1 MKCLLHDAY
10 DKVRG
15 TFSYLA
21 AKKYTTLAGTMA
33 FFLVMSVVPFLFW
46 LTLLFGKL
54 NIDYTRL
61 LELEIFAEFKD
72 ILLYFRDAAQ
82 NATAGASVVLLVT
95 TLYSSTNLFYHMRRS
110 GEIIYNSTRR
120 KGSLLIRVSAV
131 VFIFIVMVLFLA
143 GVTLFLLGNSLLS
156 RLFPS
161 FVAQVSVYALFGV
174 FMFGLLVLLNL
185 YVCPY
190 RIGVKNAVW
199 GSLLTLLLGGLA
211 SFGFTVYVSFSSMEK
226 LYGAAVFL
234 ILFLLWLYLLMICFV
249 VGVVLNCYLLEKDKK
264 RIIVHKKF

>member
-1 MKCLLHDAY
+1 
-10 DKVRG
+10 
-15 TFSYLA
+15 
-21 AKKYTTLAGTMA
+21 
-33 FFLVMSVVPFLFW
+33 
-46 LTLLFGKL
+46 
-54 NIDYTRL
+54 
-61 LELEIFAEFKD
+61 
-72 ILLYFRDAAQ
+72 
-82 NATAGASVVLLVT
+82 
-95 TLYSSTNLFYHMRRS
+95 MRRS

-143 GVTLFLLGNSLLS
+143 GVTIFLLGNSLLS

-174 FMFGLLVLLNL
+174 FMFGLLVLLNR